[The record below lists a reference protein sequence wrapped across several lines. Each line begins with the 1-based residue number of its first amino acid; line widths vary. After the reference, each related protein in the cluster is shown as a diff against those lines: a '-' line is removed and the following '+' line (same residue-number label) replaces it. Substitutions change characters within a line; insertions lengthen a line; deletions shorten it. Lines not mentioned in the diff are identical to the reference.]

1 MKNTL
6 KNLETISND
15 SFLYDELK
23 IKPLELK
30 TEEKSK
36 IVKPLLAASLST
48 VTIIISLLG
57 YQHFSQISNSNLKN
71 KTTTISD
78 VNSKL
83 ISKDEHKINDTSPN
97 LTVNQ
102 NFNDSLKKDN
112 NINDTKFSTN
122 ITKSSSEEYKKL
134 DYSVSKDTKTSDKS
148 PSSTTENANLI
159 SDDIVLSKQD
169 TLEVSISKDR
179 SDTKIEDVTKA
190 SPSDDQKKEVNST
203 SSSENKLPKERPD
216 ILTLA
221 EAEEYWGSKVLLPS
235 YIPEGFELTDI
246 SISRDS
252 KEKYVRLTFSSNNT
266 YFKITQNQNTKYT
279 ISGKATSIDG
289 LKVWVTETTENS
301 NSNTTITQVLWNKGN
316 VQYSLTG
323 NIPKDN
329 LINIC
334 KSVN

>member
-6 KNLETISND
+6 KNPETISND
-15 SFLYDELK
+15 SFIYDELK

-30 TEEKSK
+30 TEEKNK

-78 VNSKL
+78 VNSQL
-83 ISKDEHKINDTSPN
+83 ISKDAYKINDTSSN

-102 NFNDSLKKDN
+102 NFSDSLKKDN
-112 NINDTKFSTN
+112 NINATKFNTN
-122 ITKSSSEEYKKL
+122 IPKSSSEEYKKL
-134 DYSVSKDTKTSDKS
+134 DYTVSKDTKTSDKS

-190 SPSDDQKKEVNST
+190 SPSNDQKKEVNSI
-203 SSSENKLPKERPD
+203 SSSENKLAKERPD

-246 SISRDS
+246 SISRDN
-252 KEKYVRLTFSSNNT
+252 KEKYVRLTFSSNNA

-301 NSNTTITQVLWNKGN
+301 NSNTTITRVLWNKGN
-316 VQYSLTG
+316 VQYSLAG